1 MKKFFLPIA
10 MLVMALLACS
20 QDSAQPGTWSPPKDL
35 SGFSGYAWGTSI
47 EFVTDH
53 MEVEEYELVAA
64 TCTKISYRGSL
75 LDEDLIIVY
84 GFDYGRLSAGIWIF
98 DDVDYDSFWRVNEF
112 LQEVYNVK
120 TEPTVRFGFAEAE
133 MFPRGTN
140 AHIVHNL
147 DIEDDRHEVHYY
159 FRSGEE

>member
-1 MKKFFLPIA
+1 MKKFFLLIA
-10 MLVMALLACS
+10 MLVMALPACS
-20 QDSAQPGTWSPPKDL
+20 QDSTWSTTWSTKDL
-35 SGFSGYAWGTSI
+35 SGFSGYSWGTGI
-47 EFVTDH
+47 EFISHH
-53 MEVEEYELVAA
+53 MEAEEYFLLSA
-64 TCTKISYRGSL
+64 TCTKLTYSGQV
-75 LDEDLIIVY
+75 LDDPLILVY
-84 GFDYGRLSAGIWIF
+84 GFDNGRLSSGIWII
-98 DDVDYDSFWRVNEF
+98 DDVDYDAFWRVNEF

-120 TEPTVRFGFAEAE
+120 TVPTARPGYVEAE